1 MRGDSARFNTIEYR
15 NDSST
20 NSYIKF
26 LVHNGNTSG
35 TVQTEVLRLKGNG
48 NVGIGVEPSNSYK
61 LDVNGNAHL
70 DYSLIGRGFRAANRG
85 EFHLNAT
92 NENDVTE
99 MVFGYGDGFT
109 ESKMRWV
116 LSDRGKA
123 NGELIMYAG
132 PANGG
137 FLECQTWKKLA
148 TYQ

>member
-85 EFHLNAT
+85 EFQK
-92 NENDVTE
+92 
-99 MVFGYGDGFT
+99 FFFPW
-109 ESKMRWV
+109 S
-116 LSDRGKA
+116 S
-123 NGELIMYAG
+123 I
-132 PANGG
+132 PP
-137 FLECQTWKKLA
+137 
-148 TYQ
+148 